1 MPTLWWL
8 GIEAEG
14 GGLQAGVRRGFRIT
28 ALTCDAGHGG
38 RVPCLG
44 CHLPDGDFKDLV
56 EFALQQGCLDTDR
69 RKVNAGLQESR
80 HLTGPLCKGH
90 YCPKFLAGAT
100 VGG

>member
-1 MPTLWWL
+1 M
-8 GIEAEG
+8 
-14 GGLQAGVRRGFRIT
+14 RRGLRIT

-38 RVPCLG
+38 RAPCLG

-69 RKVNAGLQESR
+69 RKVNIGLQESC
-80 HLTGPLCKGH
+80 HLTAPLRKGH